1 MRLSLRSRA
10 VVIVVVMALVFVIGV
25 LTIVGAAYRSGQNQM
40 QESSARQAEIDARRL
55 ETGMVDQ
62 QSGLRGYVSTGLS
75 QFLQPYALGRTEVA
89 DAEGRL
95 DQEVGGAQARPL
107 LGTVKSRVREWQS
120 WAAGQVALVQAGGAR
135 SDVQASLQG
144 KSLFDAFQKDFDR
157 LLAIEQTA
165 AADTQARAASQ
176 LAILIWV
183 ALAVGLLGLAVLT
196 LLAVVIFPGTLAPM
210 ERLMAMA
217 IALSKG
223 ASVNIPYRE
232 RKDEVGRLA
241 EALAAWERSSGDRLK
256 LSRAMLEVSSEV
268 ERDRV
273 IELGMA
279 RLREVLDA
287 AEVVITL
294 RTPAG
299 DQLLAAPHPFPPGK
313 IFDSSPAAQA
323 MAGRATIRTD
333 LRLQDWDPAVREW
346 AAEHS
351 FGPAIAVP
359 MLSAGEVIGVGS
371 AVRSVFQPPFNAG
384 DVQKAEVVVT
394 ALAAGVH
401 VSQLFDALREANRQA
416 DRASRVKSEFLAN
429 MSHELRTPLNAIL
442 GFSELL
448 LDESNGEYDS
458 ATRRSFIE
466 TINSSGH
473 HLLALINDLLDLAK
487 IEAGRMELQVETF
500 DVAEAVRQV
509 VHSVEAMAIAK
520 KLTLTEHTSAAGEI
534 SADARLFRQVLL
546 NLLSNAIKF
555 TPDGGNVGVV
565 AGGTATD
572 LELAVTDSGIG
583 IAREDQ
589 DRIFDEFEQVSSGH
603 NRSQPGTG
611 LGLALCR
618 RMVELHH
625 GRIWVE
631 SVKGEGATFRVHLPR
646 RVLPEPSAIE
656 VPAVAKDGKQPL
668 VLVIEDDP
676 AAARLL
682 THYLASGGFRA
693 AVAWNGREAL
703 EMARSLRPVA
713 ITLDIVLPELD
724 GWEVLRTLKVD
735 AATRDIPVVVVSII
749 DNQVTGRALGAVDYF
764 VKPIDSQ
771 ALLSRLGVLNLGNGA
786 KAEKTVRVLAVD
798 DDPSALDL
806 LDRILGPAGYTMLR
820 AETGEEAVKIART
833 SPPDVLLLDL
843 VMPGMSGFEV
853 VSALQDEPA
862 TARIPILIVT
872 SKDLTVAEKE
882 ELNGRVEAV
891 LHKGSLARVDI
902 LTWLKELEGRT
913 AQPVK

>member
-25 LTIVGAAYRSGQNQM
+25 LTIVGAAFRSGQNQM
-40 QESSARQAEIDARRL
+40 QEASARQAEIDARRL

-75 QFLQPYALGRTEVA
+75 EFLQPYALGRTEVA
-89 DAEGRL
+89 DAERGL
-95 DQEVGGAQARPL
+95 DKEVGGAQARPL
-107 LGTVKSRVREWQS
+107 LGTVEGRVRDWQS
-120 WAAGQVALVQAGGAR
+120 WAAGQVALVQAGGLR

-165 AADTQARAASQ
+165 AAQTQAKAASQ

-183 ALAVGLLGLAVLT
+183 ALGVGLLGLAVLA
-196 LLAVVIFPGTLAPM
+196 LLAVVIFPGTLGPM

-217 IALSKG
+217 TALSKG

-268 ERDRV
+268 ELDRV
-273 IELGMA
+273 IELGLA

-287 AEVVITL
+287 AEVIVTL

-299 DQLLAAPHPFPPGK
+299 DQLMASPHPFPPGK
-313 IFDSSPAAQA
+313 IFDSSPAAKA
-323 MAGRATIRTD
+323 MAGRATVRTD
-333 LRLQDWDPAVREW
+333 LRQKDWDPAVRDW
-346 AAEHS
+346 AGEHS

-458 ATRRSFIE
+458 ATRRSFID

-509 VHSVEAMAIAK
+509 VHSVEAMAMAK
-520 KLTLTEHTSAAGEI
+520 HLKLTEHTTSAGEI

-555 TPDGGNVGVV
+555 TPDGGHVGVV
-565 AGGTATD
+565 AGGSATD

-646 RVLPEPSAIE
+646 RVLPEPSVIDVLAT
-656 VPAVAKDGKQPL
+656 AKDGKEPL

-682 THYLASGGFRA
+682 THYLASGGFRT

-749 DNQVTGRALGAVDYF
+749 DNQVTGRALGAIDYF

-771 ALLSRLGVLNLGNGA
+771 ALLSRLGVLNLQNGA
-786 KAEKTVRVLAVD
+786 HEKPVRVLAVD

-806 LDRILGPAGYTMLR
+806 LDRILGPAGFTMLR
-820 AETGEEAVKIART
+820 AESGEAAVKIART
-833 SPPDVLLLDL
+833 NPPDVLLLDL

-872 SKDLTVAEKE
+872 SKDLSAAEKE

-891 LHKGSLARVDI
+891 LQKGSLAGVDI
-902 LTWLKELEGRT
+902 LTWLRELEGRL